1 MKFEEK
7 DFNKEF
13 PSLTIQH
20 WSNHLSFKRDE
31 KNRIGLPDGDFVLS
45 AKDIQK
51 HCIDKQ
57 RVRDAIISLGE
68 EREFEINLLLK
79 ELGFTK
85 DDFISLKRWS

>member
-1 MKFEEK
+1 MKFE
-7 DFNKEF
+7 DEF
-13 PSLTIQH
+13 PSLKKYGSKEKEVFRGKRVVSEPF
-20 WSNHLSFKRDE
+20 WSESVILE
-31 KNRIGLPDGDFVLS
+31 C
-45 AKDIQK
+45 
-51 HCIDKQ
+51 CIDKQ